1 MGCVY
6 CYGEALVKAIR
17 RRSQVIGLKT
27 KAINWWYLSW
37 EGSVCVNCMAEEGID
52 PAEMNGKCRPSV
64 LRG

>member
-1 MGCVY
+1 MFTVTERHWLRLFAADHRLLASNEGY
-6 CYGEALVKAIR
+6 KLV
-17 RRSQVIGLKT
+17 V
-27 KAINWWYLSW
+27 YLSW